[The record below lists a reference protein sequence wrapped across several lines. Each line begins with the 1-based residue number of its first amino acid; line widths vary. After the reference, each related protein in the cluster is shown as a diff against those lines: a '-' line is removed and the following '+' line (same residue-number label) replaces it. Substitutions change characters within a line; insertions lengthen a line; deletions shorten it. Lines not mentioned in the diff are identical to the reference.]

1 MTVHNILGN
10 GFQPGRRA
18 EVVYQRALAIELEE
32 NNIQFQRELEMSL
45 HYKGR
50 GIGSRRVDFF
60 IEKKLM
66 LENEPTPTQGYGVS
80 QRPKVFLSTQG
91 SRN

>member
-1 MTVHNILGN
+1 MIKNTKTNIDQLTHHVIGCAMTVHNILGN
-10 GFQPGRRA
+10 GFQ
-18 EVVYQRALAIELEE
+18 EVVVYQRALAIELED

-60 IEKKLM
+60 TEK
-66 LENEPTPTQGYGVS
+66 N
-80 QRPKVFLSTQG
+80 
-91 SRN
+91 